1 MVVSHVIHQPTV
13 CSVVKGIIIKG
24 WLIMV
29 MILVKYV
36 LWVVNLATLLE
47 IVQIVTMGFIW
58 IQHQILAKFA
68 KINVSDVHLQMIAY
82 NAS

>member
-1 MVVSHVIHQPTV
+1 
-13 CSVVKGIIIKG
+13 
-24 WLIMV
+24 MV